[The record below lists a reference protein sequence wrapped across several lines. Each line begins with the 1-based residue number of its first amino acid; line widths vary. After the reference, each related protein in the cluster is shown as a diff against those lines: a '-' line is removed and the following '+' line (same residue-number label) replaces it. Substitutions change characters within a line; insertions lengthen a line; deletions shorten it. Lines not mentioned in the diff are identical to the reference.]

1 MEATMPAELFRPAP
15 VARRRA
21 WLLPV
26 SIAAH
31 GVVLA
36 GVFIAPIMA
45 DAELPDPAHAAPIY
59 VEVTIPPLPPA
70 PRPPGE
76 SRPRPAKA
84 APTADPDVAPLTVPD
99 RIAPSREAAGLV
111 DTGIPS
117 GQGLGL
123 PGVLVN
129 DGGGGFLEP
138 APPQKPL
145 RVGGDIL
152 PPKKLRDVAPRYPAV
167 AQQARIEG
175 IVIIEAVIGVDGHVQ
190 SARSM
195 RPAPFLE
202 EAALEA
208 VRQWVFTPTRLN
220 GVAVPVVMTVT
231 VSFQLR

>member
-1 MEATMPAELFRPAP
+1 MPAELFRLAP

-21 WLLPV
+21 WLLPL

-45 DAELPDPAHAAPIY
+45 DAELPDPAHAAPTY
-59 VEVTIPPLPPA
+59 VEVKIPTLPPA

-76 SRPRPAKA
+76 TRAKPTSA
-84 APTADPDVAPLTVPD
+84 APTNPDVAPLTAPD
-99 RIAPSREAAGLV
+99 HIPPSREPAGPIEP
-111 DTGIPS
+111 GIPP
-117 GQGLGL
+117 GEGIGL
-123 PGVLVN
+123 PGVLLS
-129 DGGGGFLEP
+129 DGGGDFAELP
-138 APPQKPL
+138 PPQKPV

-152 PPKKLRDVAPRYPAV
+152 PPKKVRDVAPRYPAV

-175 IVIIEAVIGVDGHVQ
+175 MVIIEAVIGVDGHVQ

-195 RPAPFLE
+195 RAAPFLE

-220 GVAVPVVMTVT
+220 GIAVPVVMTVT
-231 VSFQLR
+231 VDFRLR

>member
-1 MEATMPAELFRPAP
+1 MPAELFRPAP

-21 WLLPV
+21 WLLPL

-45 DAELPDPAHAAPIY
+45 DAELPDPAHAAPLY

-76 SRPRPAKA
+76 PRAKPTSA
-84 APTADPDVAPLTVPD
+84 APANPDVAPLTAPD
-99 RIAPSREAAGLV
+99 HIAPSREPAGPV
-111 DTGIPS
+111 EPGIPP
-117 GQGLGL
+117 GEGFGL
-123 PGVLVN
+123 PGVLVS
-129 DGGGGFLEP
+129 DGGGDFAEP
-138 APPQKPL
+138 APPRKPV

-152 PPKKLRDVAPRYPAV
+152 PPRKLRDVAPRYPAV

-175 IVIIEAVIGVDGHVQ
+175 TVIIEAVIGVDGHVQ

-195 RPAPFLE
+195 RPTPFLE

-220 GVAVPVVMTVT
+220 GEAVPVVMTVT
-231 VSFQLR
+231 VDFRLH

>member
-1 MEATMPAELFRPAP
+1 MLAELFRPAP

-21 WLLPV
+21 WLLPL

-59 VEVTIPPLPPA
+59 VEVKIPTLPPA

-76 SRPRPAKA
+76 TRAKPASA
-84 APTADPDVAPLTVPD
+84 APTNPDVAPLTAPD
-99 RIAPSREAAGLV
+99 HIAPSREAAGPV
-111 DTGIPS
+111 EPGIPP
-117 GQGLGL
+117 GEGIGV
-123 PGVLVN
+123 PGVLLS
-129 DGGGGFLEP
+129 DGGGDFAELP
-138 APPQKPL
+138 PPQKPV

-152 PPKKLRDVAPRYPAV
+152 PPRKVRDVAPRYPAV

-175 IVIIEAVIGVDGHVQ
+175 MVIIEAVIGVDGHVQ

-195 RPAPFLE
+195 RAAPFLE

-220 GVAVPVVMTVT
+220 GIAVPVVMTVT
-231 VSFQLR
+231 VDFRLR

>member
-1 MEATMPAELFRPAP
+1 MPAELFRPAP

-21 WLLPV
+21 WLLPL

-59 VEVTIPPLPPA
+59 IEVKIPALPPA

-76 SRPRPAKA
+76 PRSKPLSPTS
-84 APTADPDVAPLTVPD
+84 APNPDVAPLTVPD
-99 RIAPSREAAGLV
+99 HIAPSHEAAGTF
-111 DTGIPS
+111 DTGMPP
-117 GQGLGL
+117 GEGLGL
-123 PGVLVN
+123 PGVPVS
-129 DGGGGFLEP
+129 DGGGGFVEQ

-152 PPKKLRDVAPRYPAV
+152 PPKKVRDVPPRYPVV

-175 IVIIEAVIGVDGHVQ
+175 MVIIEAVIGVDGHVQ
-190 SARSM
+190 SARSV

-202 EAALEA
+202 EAALDA

-220 GVAVPVVMTVT
+220 GIAVPVVMTVT

>member
-1 MEATMPAELFRPAP
+1 MPAELFRPAP

-21 WLLPV
+21 WLLPL

-59 VEVTIPPLPPA
+59 VEVTIPQMPPA
-70 PRPPGE
+70 PRPPGDPQ
-76 SRPRPAKA
+76 PRPAKA
-84 APTADPDVAPLTVPD
+84 APMANPDVAPVTAPD
-99 RIAPSREAAGLV
+99 HIAPTRETAGV
-111 DTGIPS
+111 VETAIPS
-117 GQGLGL
+117 GEGLGF
-123 PGVLVN
+123 PGVPVT
-129 DGGGGFLEP
+129 DSGGGFVEA
-138 APPQKPL
+138 APPRKPL

-152 PPKKLRDVAPRYPAV
+152 PPKKIRDVPPRYPVV

-175 IVIIEAVIGVDGHVQ
+175 TVIIEAVIGVDGHVQ
-190 SARSM
+190 SARSL
-195 RPAPFLE
+195 RRTPFLE
-202 EAALEA
+202 DAALEA

-220 GVAVPVVMTVT
+220 GEAVPVVMTVT

>member
-1 MEATMPAELFRPAP
+1 MPAELFRPAP

-21 WLLPV
+21 WLLPL

-59 VEVTIPPLPPA
+59 VEVKIPQLPPA

-76 SRPRPAKA
+76 PRSKPTSSAPANPEA
-84 APTADPDVAPLTVPD
+84 APVTAPDHIAPPSDVAVPV
-99 RIAPSREAAGLV
+99 E
-111 DTGIPS
+111 TGIPA
-117 GQGLGL
+117 GEGLGV
-123 PGVLVN
+123 PGVPVS
-129 DGGGGFLEP
+129 DTGGGFVEA
-138 APPQKPL
+138 APPRKPV

-152 PPKKLRDVAPRYPAV
+152 PPKKVRDVAPRYPVV

-175 IVIIEAVIGVDGHVQ
+175 TVIIEAVIGVDGHVQ
-190 SARSM
+190 SARSL
-195 RPAPFLE
+195 RLTPFLE
-202 EAALEA
+202 EAALDA

-231 VSFQLR
+231 VDFRLR